1 MSVPSERDIF
11 FLGTAG
17 TGTVDRPGRISAGR
31 TLFAVD
37 AAFAGFP
44 RFHDVE
50 WVRDFT
56 ARNGTSGSLRD
67 ISPG

>member
-1 MSVPSERDIF
+1 LEA
-11 FLGTAG
+11 AG
-17 TGTVDRPGRISAGR
+17 
-31 TLFAVD
+31 

-50 WVRDFT
+50 FEFRVRDFT
-56 ARNGTSGSLRD
+56 ARNGTSGLLRD